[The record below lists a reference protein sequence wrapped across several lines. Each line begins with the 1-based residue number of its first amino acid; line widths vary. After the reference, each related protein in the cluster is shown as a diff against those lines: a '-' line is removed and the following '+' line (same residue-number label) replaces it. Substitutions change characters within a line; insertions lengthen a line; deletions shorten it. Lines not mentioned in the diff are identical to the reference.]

1 MNSDGLL
8 DIVAADEGRSY
19 GVNNQLFL
27 NDGQGGYVNSSS
39 SLRGG
44 AHLTQGNAVADVNQ
58 DGHLD
63 VLVVNMAGNFNLY
76 GTNQMLINDGTGNF
90 SVSELPSGSL
100 YSSSVATVDIDNGNC
115 DH

>member
-1 MNSDGLL
+1 MSTEA
-8 DIVAADEGRSY
+8 VVS
-19 GVNNQLFL
+19 
-27 NDGQGGYVNSSS
+27 
-39 SLRGG
+39 RGG

-76 GTNQMLINDGTGNF
+76 GTKQLLINDGTGNF
-90 SVSELPSGSL
+90 SVSQLPSGSL

-115 DH
+115 DHWKLWGGSKESIAG